1 MKIDLKIKSEAE
13 IIKFNLKDPPEAAVC
28 RCFTK

>member
-1 MKIDLKIKSEAE
+1 MKIDLKIKTEAE
-13 IIKFNLKDPPEAAVC
+13 ITKSNLKEPPEAAVC